1 MISTTILVWTLAVV
15 GLVGI
20 VGGTVLVVGAA
31 LSSVDLWE
39 D

>member
-1 MISTTILVWTLAVV
+1 MITTTILVWALAAV
-15 GLVGI
+15 GVVGI
-20 VGGTVLVVGAA
+20 VGGTVLCVGAA